1 MSQWNLSVR
10 LTGQGSDLSRTLRR
24 TVADARAA
32 SRDVNALRRDITGLR
47 AAARRPIRLRLSVDG
62 RHLRSDIR
70 AAVNGASAGSRIRIP
85 LGVDATSLRSEVRR
99 ALGSARGQALSVGLR
114 VDDPTRLRR
123 DVDAAIRAAAAGQRI
138 LIPVGLADAGRLR
151 RDVDAAVRTAS
162 AGQQIRIPVGGDTT
176 RLSGSAADTGSAFS
190 VARKDLLLFAAALL
204 PIVASAIPVAKSLAA
219 AGAGATA
226 FGVAIAGQIA
236 TLTEAAEAQKEY
248 DDAVAEHGK
257 HSQEAIKAE
266 TQQQRLLKKMPAA
279 TRETAAAYSVLKE
292 EYRDWT
298 DALAGDTMPVA
309 TKSLQLMTAVLPHLT
324 PMVGGAADEFDRLV
338 TYAGAEMNTPGFDRM
353 MDRISDASTHGLHEI
368 VDGLIA
374 LSEAS
379 QGMGDNPQL
388 EEFFTFCR
396 ENGPLV
402 ADTLQNVTGALLHI
416 LAAGADT
423 GVGILTLAN
432 AFAQLVNAVPPSLLS
447 ALIQLY
453 TISRL
458 VSVGM
463 GAMGA
468 AANAGLVARLMAFNR
483 AVQFGGARSA
493 IGGVVQGMSRMSKV
507 AGGLGVLGIAAY
519 AIDALADKARGAPP
533 DVDKLTTS
541 LKELANTGKFTGE
554 LEKTFGSMD
563 GYIQKLNTLR
573 AEEKLIDQS
582 GFMDWSKKLG
592 VGPGIDYLLPK
603 IDDLVNGT
611 KSMGAMKED
620 FQGVDEALAQLATS
634 GHADTAASEFKKFET
649 AMRNAGYSTK
659 DINKVFPEYKTSV
672 AGLKADQDLAAQS
685 MGVFGKAALDTKSKL
700 DAQKASADGLRQS
713 IVALNDVNRAGGSAM
728 SAFEQSIDDVAKAA
742 AANAGAL
749 TMNHGELDRNS
760 QKARD
765 ADAALRDLATNTDA
779 AATAAR
785 EQGKSWEYV
794 NGIYERGRGQ
804 FVKAAQAMGLTRDQ
818 AQALSRE
825 YLNIPDKKTTKLEMR
840 TEDAVTSLDSVIAAI
855 KKTPNAK
862 SVTVKALTRDAI
874 TLLESL
880 GFKVKRLPDGR
891 FKVTA
896 ATATAQESLGA
907 VRAARDSLKSKNIS
921 VGANTGG
928 FWAGVRGLIG
938 RVLGTSY
945 INVAHRRV
953 DSSASPRF
961 ADGGIVAAA
970 YANGGIRAS
979 RIASFATG
987 GTEPGDRPNQHKA
1000 QITPAGSY
1008 RVWGEEETQGEGY
1021 VPFRRSARPRSRA
1034 ITEEIVRRLGGDP
1047 ATIHWNADGSVT
1059 DWRYDPQS
1067 GSLYSP
1073 SDAGAAGNKTRKVK
1087 TKVKGKWVTK
1097 EVEYFDIGAVEKK
1110 LKSAAAATRAWNKDL
1125 ETVANRV
1132 GGDVA
1137 EALASMGKEG
1147 EKLADKMARGSTK
1160 YINDMAKALR
1170 DLKKTAKASLTDYTR
1185 QLGTANKLN
1194 KTFSD
1199 DLATLAARGYGDL
1212 AKQLAAQND
1221 KAAQELAAAA
1231 VKDKGK
1237 ASKANKAAK
1246 TANNALTGDQ
1256 VEQLVAIIAAISKP
1270 TTGIHDVAAVTG
1282 LGEDAIIATAGKATG
1297 QIKKALGG
1305 RASRFLADLAKAQKG
1320 MAYADGGIRS
1330 GIYATKGGAVTF
1342 AEPST
1347 GGEAFIPL
1355 GADKRRHALPVLSDV
1370 AGRFGLGLR
1379 DANEGRVIVIRQPAP
1394 LVGTQTWNV
1403 TSGDSSENLARRIDA
1418 DNSYQLRRLARGGV
1432 GARG

>member
-24 TVADARAA
+24 TAADARTA
-32 SRDVNALRRDITGLR
+32 SRDVNALRRDITRLR
-47 AAARRPIRLRLSVDG
+47 ADARRSIRLRLAVDG

-70 AAVNGASAGSRIRIP
+70 AAVTGASAGSRIRIP

-99 ALGSARGQALSVGLR
+99 ALGSATGHALSVGLR

-123 DVDAAIRAAAAGQRI
+123 DVDAAIRAAAAGQQI
-138 LIPVGLADAGRLR
+138 LIPVGLADAVRLR
-151 RDVDAAVRTAS
+151 RDVDAAIRAAS

-176 RLSGSAADTGSAFS
+176 RLSGSAADTGRAFS
-190 VARKDLLLFAAALL
+190 ASRKDLLLFAAALL
-204 PIVASAIPVAKSLAA
+204 PIVASAVPVAKSLAA

-226 FGVAIAGQIA
+226 FGIAIAGQIA

-257 HSQEAIKAE
+257 HSEEAIKAE
-266 TQQQRLLKKMPAA
+266 VQQQRLLKKMPPA

-298 DALAGDTMPVA
+298 DALADDTMPVA

-324 PMVGGAADEFDRLV
+324 PMVSGAADEFDRLV
-338 TYAGAEMNTPGFDRM
+338 TYAGAEMSTPGFDRM
-353 MDRISDASTHGLHEI
+353 MDRLSDASTRGLHEM
-368 VDGLIA
+368 VDGLIE

-388 EEFFTFCR
+388 QEFFAFCK

-402 ADTLQNVTGALLHI
+402 ADTLQNVAGALIHLI
-416 LAAGADT
+416 AAGADS
-423 GVGILTLAN
+423 GVSLLVVAN
-432 AFAQLVNAVPPSLLS
+432 ALAQLVNAVPPGLLS

-453 TISRL
+453 TLSRL

-463 GAMGA
+463 TAMGA
-468 AANAGLVARLMAFNR
+468 AANAGLVARLVAFNR
-483 AVQFGGARSA
+483 AVQFGGARAA
-493 IGGVVQGMSRMSKV
+493 IGGVVQGMSRMAKV

-541 LKELANTGKFTGE
+541 LKDLAATGKFTGE
-554 LEKTFGSMD
+554 LSKTFGSMD
-563 GYIQKLNTLR
+563 GFI
-573 AEEKLIDQS
+573 EKLGRLESAKKAMSADDKWLDMSGMGFAIDA
-582 GFMDWSKKLG
+582 
-592 VGPGIDYLLPK
+592 ITPK
-603 IDDLVNGT
+603 IDDLVNGAEGLGAAKDDF
-611 KSMGAMKED
+611 KS
-620 FQGVDEALAQLATS
+620 FDEAFAQLATS
-634 GHADTAASEFKKFET
+634 GHADVAASEFKKFET
-649 AMRNAGYSTK
+649 AMRNAGHSTK
-659 DINKVFPEYKTSV
+659 DINKLFPQYKAAV
-672 AGLKADQDLAAQS
+672 AGLKADQELAAQS

-700 DAQKASADGLRQS
+700 DAQKASADGLRQA
-713 IVALNDVNRAGGSAM
+713 IVALNDVNRSAGAAM
-728 SAFEQSIDDVAKAA
+728 TAFEQSIDDVAKAA
-742 AANAGAL
+742 RANAGAL

-765 ADAALRDLATNTDA
+765 ADSALRDLATNTDA

-804 FVKAAQAMGLTRDQ
+804 FVKAAQAMGLTRAQ

-825 YLNIPDKKTTKLEMR
+825 YIKMPDKKTTKLEMR
-840 TEDAVTSLDSVIAAI
+840 TEDAVTGLNSVIAAI

-862 SVTVKALTRDAI
+862 SVTVKALTSNAVE
-874 TLLESL
+874 LLESL

-891 FKVTA
+891 FSVTA
-896 ATATAQESLGA
+896 QTGTAQSKLAA
-907 VRAARDSLKSKNIS
+907 VQRARDGLQSKNIN

-928 FWAGVRGLIG
+928 FWSGVRGLIG

-945 INVAHRRV
+945 INVAHRKV

-970 YANGGIRAS
+970 YANGGIRAPRVS
-979 RIASFATG
+979 YFATG
-987 GTEPGDRPNQHKA
+987 GTEPGDRPNQHMA

-1008 RVWGEEETQGEGY
+1008 RVWGEAETQGEGY

-1047 ATIHWNADGSVT
+1047 ATIQWNAQGSVT
-1059 DWRYDPQS
+1059 DWRYDPQT

-1073 SDAGAAGNKTRKVK
+1073 SDAGSAGNKTRKVK
-1087 TKVKGKWVTK
+1087 GKSVD
-1097 EVEYFDIGAVEKK
+1097 YFDLGAVEKK
-1110 LKSAAAATRAWNKDL
+1110 VKSTAAATRAWNKDL
-1125 ETVANRV
+1125 EKVADRA

-1147 EKLADKMARGSTK
+1147 QKLADKMANGSTK
-1160 YINDMAKALR
+1160 YINQMAKALR
-1170 DLKKTAKASLTDYTR
+1170 DLQKTAKASLSDYNR
-1185 QLGTANKLN
+1185 QLSTANHLN
-1194 KTFSD
+1194 KEFSD

-1231 VKDKGK
+1231 VKDPKK
-1237 ASKANKAAK
+1237 AGTANKAAK
-1246 TANNALTGDQ
+1246 TANNALTSEQ
-1256 VEQLVAIIAAISKP
+1256 VQQLVAIIGAIVKP
-1270 TTGIHDVAAVTG
+1270 GTGIHDVAASTG
-1282 LGEDAIIATAGKATG
+1282 LGEDDIIATATKATS

-1305 RASRFLADLAKAQKG
+1305 RATRFLADLAKANKG
-1320 MAYADGGIRS
+1320 LAYANGGIRS

-1355 GADKRRHALPVLSDV
+1355 GADKRRHALPVLADV
-1370 AGRFGLGLR
+1370 ASRFGVGLQ
-1379 DANEGRVIVIRQPAP
+1379 DARAGRAVNHYY
-1394 LVGTQTWNV
+1394 TTNQTVRTDVSGVDSV
-1403 TSGDSSENLARRIDA
+1403 TDVARRLEA
-1418 DNSYQLRRLARGGV
+1418 DISYQMRRLARGGV